1 MGYGKLLNESRGDFV
16 RNPINVGEMVR
27 MRSGGPVMTVVG
39 EVGGGGT
46 NVKVV
51 WQDRVGV
58 VHREEVEEG
67 ILERAGRS
75 FFGLR
80 R

>member
-1 MGYGKLLNESRGDFV
+1 MGYGRLLNESRGDFV
-16 RNPINVGEMVR
+16 RNPIEVGEKVR
-27 MRSGGPVMTVVG
+27 MRSGGPVMVVVG
-39 EVGGGGT
+39 GAGEGGLR
-46 NVKVV
+46 VV

-58 VHREEVEEG
+58 VHREEVEAG
-67 ILERAGRS
+67 ILERARGS